1 MAKKIWLAIFL
12 ILLSLSLPLETQA
25 AEIAVDTA
33 AVEELLAELDA
44 EYAGYFGWDYF
55 SNLWQGEEELTVQD
69 LLQGIAGYL
78 QYQLQANIS
87 LLGKLLFLAV
97 LSALLGNLEQAFGQK
112 IAKLARLVIFFLAV
126 LMVMEQA
133 QSLWQSAKAANDKMI
148 GFMDAVLPVQLV
160 LLAASGGIST
170 STVMQPILFFLV
182 NTVGNV
188 AERLILP
195 GIYFCLFLA
204 IINSMT
210 DKYRLDKLQ
219 SLLKKLLLWGFGAL
233 SSIFLV
239 VLSISGTVAA
249 AGDGLGVRGLKYA
262 AGTFIP
268 VVGDLLVNTAEIVAA
283 GSVLIKNVFGILA
296 LIIILLLAVLPALK
310 VLVIGVLYKLA
321 AALIQPLGEE
331 MLCELLNET
340 GQCFVLLFAAVAI
353 VGLMFFL
360 SLSIL
365 VMAANMTLMLR

>member
-12 ILLSLSLPLETQA
+12 ILLSLSLPLEAQA

-78 QYQLQANIS
+78 HYQLQANIS

-195 GIYFCLFLA
+195 GIYFCLLLA

-268 VVGDLLVNTAEIVAA
+268 VVGDLLVNTAEMVAA

>member
-12 ILLSLSLPLETQA
+12 ILLSLNLPLEAQA
-25 AEIAVDTA
+25 AEITVDTS

-78 QYQLQANIS
+78 HYQLQANIS

-195 GIYFCLFLA
+195 GIYFCLLLA

-219 SLLKKLLLWGFGAL
+219 SLLKKLLIWGFGAL

-268 VVGDLLVNTAEIVAA
+268 VVGDLLVNTAEMVAA

>member
-12 ILLSLSLPLETQA
+12 ILLSLSLPLEAQA

-78 QYQLQANIS
+78 HYQLQANIS

-170 STVMQPILFFLV
+170 STVMQPILLFLV

-195 GIYFCLFLA
+195 GIYFCLLLA

>member
-12 ILLSLSLPLETQA
+12 AAIMLTLPIEAQA
-25 AEIAVDTA
+25 EEMLVDTA
-33 AVEELLAELDA
+33 PVEEMLAELDA

-55 SNLWQGEEELTVQD
+55 SSLWQGEEELTVQD

-78 QYQLQANIS
+78 QYQLRANIS

-112 IAKLARLVIFFLAV
+112 IGKLARLVIFFLAV
-126 LMVMEQA
+126 LRVMEQA
-133 QSLWQSAKAANDKMI
+133 QSLWQSASDANDKMI

-160 LLAASGGIST
+160 LLAAAGGVST
-170 STVMQPILFFLV
+170 TAVMQPTLFLLV
-182 NTVGNV
+182 NMVGNV

-195 GIYFCLFLA
+195 GIYFCLLLA

-210 DKYRLDKLQ
+210 DKYRLDKLE
-219 SLLKKLLLWGFGAL
+219 SLLKKLLIWGFGAL
-233 SSIFLV
+233 SSIFLL

-249 AGDGLGVRGLKYA
+249 AGDSLGVRGLKYA

-268 VVGDLLVNTAEIVAA
+268 VVGDLLVNTAEMVAA

-296 LIIILLLAVLPALK
+296 LIIIMLLAVLPALK

-360 SLSIL
+360 SLTIL
-365 VMAANMTLMLR
+365 VMVANMTLMLR